1 MNEEYNKLVLTGGRP
16 IPGQS
21 LTSDPSSPAPY
32 EKPPQYTSVHEA
44 SEEIFAGLIEE
55 ETYKEIMGLLSD
67 GLPVMDI
74 VQTLLFAGF
83 KQGKWNPDLM
93 LMLVE
98 PAAYMILALAER
110 AGIDPKIYQG
120 EEEDEAEER
129 VFGVELKKEK
139 VARIKK
145 LAALGKTPSSAITE
159 EMVET
164 IEQLPVSEMQS
175 LMERPTETPP
185 PAEESLMA
193 QQPVQEEEV

>member
-32 EKPPQYTSVHEA
+32 EKPPEYTSVHKA
-44 SEEIFAGLIEE
+44 SEEIFSGLIEE
-55 ETYKEIMGLLSD
+55 ETYKELMGLLVED
-67 GLPVMDI
+67 IPVMDI

-83 KQGKWNPDLM
+83 KEGKWNPDLM

-98 PAAYMILALAER
+98 PVAYMLLALAER
-110 AGIDPKIYQG
+110 AGIDPKIYTG

-129 VFGVELKKEK
+129 VFGATLEKEK
-139 VARIKK
+139 LENIKK
-145 LAALGKTPSSAITE
+145 LAAIGKVPSSVITPK
-159 EMVET
+159 MVET
-164 IEQLPVSEMQS
+164 IEALPVPS
-175 LMERPTETPP
+175 LMSRPEEAET
-185 PAEESLMA
+185 PAEESLLA